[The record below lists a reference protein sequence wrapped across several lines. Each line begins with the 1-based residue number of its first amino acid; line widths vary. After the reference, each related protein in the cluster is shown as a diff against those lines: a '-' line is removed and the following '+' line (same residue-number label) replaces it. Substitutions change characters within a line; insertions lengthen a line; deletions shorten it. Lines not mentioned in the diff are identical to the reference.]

1 MTNAA
6 AASSSTPQASKE
18 KSGPQRALEKLGLV
32 RAIDLALHLP
42 MRYED
47 ETRVVPI
54 AEVRDGSVAQV
65 EGVVTDC
72 QVQIRARRQLVV
84 RIHDGHDDLVLRF
97 LHFYPSHQ
105 KSLAVGRRVR
115 VRGEARGGF
124 FGLEMVHPSFKGVDA
139 DTPLPSA
146 LTPVY
151 PTSAQLPQ
159 AYLRKA
165 VAAAL
170 TRADLS
176 ELLPPETLP
185 LRLWTLRAALEY
197 LHHPAPNI
205 SLATLED
212 RSHPA
217 WLRLKFDEILAQQLS
232 QLQAKQERERQHA
245 PRFTLR

>member
-6 AASSSTPQASKE
+6 AASSSTPAAGQQ

-47 ETRVVPI
+47 ETRIVPI
-54 AEVRDGSVAQV
+54 AELRDGSVGQV

-72 QVQIRARRQLVV
+72 QVQIRGRRQLVV
-84 RIHDGHDDLVLRF
+84 RIHDGRDDLVLRF

-159 AYLRKA
+159 AYPVSYTHL
-165 VAAAL
+165 
-170 TRADLS
+170 
-176 ELLPPETLP
+176 TLP
-185 LRLWTLRAALEY
+185 T
-197 LHHPAPNI
+197 N
-205 SLATLED
+205 
-212 RSHPA
+212 
-217 WLRLKFDEILAQQLS
+217 
-232 QLQAKQERERQHA
+232 REV
-245 PRFTLR
+245 